1 MTRGPKSLWKEKTHS
16 AGRRAPLRKEVWTGA
31 LRNGH
36 GGRRS
41 TPRGHWGKE
50 QTERTRDS
58 SEPHRTRFRTREG
71 WKAKTAGCIQVQ
83 KQLRSVTKT
92 PNWND
97 KKLHHPEIKDFQ
109 HCDEFFSGFYAYV
122 YTKSFWKKRHFTGVN
137 LRRQLNKGR
146 WKMGERWGRR
156 EAPDMVA
163 GRMGLLLTAK
173 GTADL
178 SRCKHSAENH
188 RAGYRVMFQRHQ
200 QRRATWDPGAGRAR
214 ERAWGEQERPK
225 EPREAQ
231 TLGGS
236 DKDSKW
242 EKQRA
247 TGKPDQLYH
256 RN

>member
-231 TLGGS
+231 TLGG
-236 DKDSKW
+236 
-242 EKQRA
+242 
-247 TGKPDQLYH
+247 
-256 RN
+256 